1 MGLGCQMGL
10 NHNVGVKCLEKCC
23 GLLFYVFIYGKKL
36 EDFKQDCKNL
46 RMTTCVQLD
55 GPSPPV
61 SNTTHALVHRGT
73 ENRTSIY
80 GISEN
85 NSSSFSQISFSDCVV
100 MSYINNSQPNFFLHT
115 FPVFP

>member
-23 GLLFYVFIYGKKL
+23 GFLFHVFIYGKKL

-55 GPSPPV
+55 GPSPPLSPTPLMHWYTGGLKTGQAYMV
-61 SNTTHALVHRGT
+61 YQRITLPAFPRLV
-73 ENRTSIY
+73 
-80 GISEN
+80 
-85 NSSSFSQISFSDCVV
+85 
-100 MSYINNSQPNFFLHT
+100 FLT
-115 FPVFP
+115 VL